1 MSKSNNAE
9 ADRIEERDSV
19 EGMVEIKE
27 RTNV

>member
-9 ADRIEERDSV
+9 ADRIDEGDSV